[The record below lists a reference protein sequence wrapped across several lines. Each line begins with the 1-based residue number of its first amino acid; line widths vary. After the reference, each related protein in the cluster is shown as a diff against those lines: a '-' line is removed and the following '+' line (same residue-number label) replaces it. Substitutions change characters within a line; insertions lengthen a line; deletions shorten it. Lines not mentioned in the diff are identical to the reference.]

1 MAIGSGYTPAWL
13 QLVRQVSVES
23 CTDSGGVR
31 DVYGLYRC
39 EPGKAEA
46 AKAYLT
52 DQSRWAGW
60 GVDIRERA
68 KT

>member
-1 MAIGSGYTPAWL
+1 
-13 QLVRQVSVES
+13 
-23 CTDSGGVR
+23 
-31 DVYGLYRC
+31 VYGLYRC